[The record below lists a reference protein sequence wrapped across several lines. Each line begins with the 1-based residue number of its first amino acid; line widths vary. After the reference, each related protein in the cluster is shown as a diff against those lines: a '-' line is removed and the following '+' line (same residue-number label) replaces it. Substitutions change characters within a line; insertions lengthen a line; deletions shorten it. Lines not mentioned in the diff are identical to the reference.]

1 MKNNKHISFFSI
13 LGSVGVI
20 LHVLPIIFAISIF
33 IPIIYKEYFA
43 ILPIVVLT
51 LSSLLLAQILYHVF
65 SRPLKVTLQG
75 SMITAAISW
84 LICSVFGA
92 FLYYLVAKNMKMIE
106 IDNSTTNVFTHFINS
121 LFESVSGFTST
132 GLTMAPKPS
141 LLPHIM
147 QWFRSFQA
155 WIGGMGLVVFII
167 SLIEPKKEEYIL
179 YFGEARQE
187 HVGGNIRATSLKI

>member
-1 MKNNKHISFFSI
+1 MLENDRNYRKTFTLS
-13 LGSVGVI
+13 
-20 LHVLPIIFAISIF
+20 IIFALSIF

-147 QWFRSFQA
+147 QWFRSVQA